1 MKRGGEEGEGGL
13 CGGFSMR
20 ILAPWR
26 LPRCSWNTPGKVSH
40 AAWKPGDPI
49 PRMHSCPRGNTVKTG
64 GEGEKWRIPTC
75 RNVRGW
81 RGWRCCRI
89 LWFRKVASLS
99 LTFGKIYLSFYLYF
113 FFIFLFLFLY
123 IYFLNEKRERNS
135 FWGCRLFLFS
145 KSQLVFRP
153 GKELFRL
160 PIDIFSF
167 FFLLFIFSLFFFFF
181 FFFFSFSSLDHQIS
195 CISISLRACACVCV
209 SARVCLCV
217 RNTRHWSNYIH
228 YLFISTRLFWRK

>member
-1 MKRGGEEGEGGL
+1 MWGAEGDGGVA
-13 CGGFSMR
+13 GFFDS
-20 ILAPWR
+20 
-26 LPRCSWNTPGKVSH
+26 GKLH
-40 AAWKPGDPI
+40 
-49 PRMHSCPRGNTVKTG
+49 
-64 GEGEKWRIPTC
+64 
-75 RNVRGW
+75 
-81 RGWRCCRI
+81 
-89 LWFRKVASLS
+89 LSLS
-99 LTFGKIYLSFYLYF
+99 LSEKS
-113 FFIFLFLFLY
+113 IFLSISISFSYFCFYLY

-209 SARVCLCV
+209 CVCERARMSMCKKHSTLIKLYPLFVHFDSVILKEIETHSHRKRERREIYKLAR
-217 RNTRHWSNYIH
+217 RNW
-228 YLFISTRLFWRK
+228 KK